1 MTRAIIIS
9 ALNSGAGKTTISS
22 GIMAAVRNRGL
33 SVASAKVGPDYIDP
47 TFHRIATLRPSYNI
61 DTFLTGRNGAMDSVR
76 RAAKGADYLIIEGVM
91 GIFDGTTLDTV
102 KDQLNPEPRPG
113 NWRFATGSTAEIAMI
128 LGAPIVLVLDSRGT
142 TESLVAS
149 VIGIKKTNP
158 SLLVAGVILNRVASK
173 EHATQIA
180 RALSASAIPLLGAM
194 PKESSA
200 EVDSRHLGLIPA
212 SEDLGR
218 ATRKL
223 ESICAAVQSH
233 VDVEK
238 VLKLARRIPAE
249 ALSEPAAPKRHT
261 TRPTIAFATGKAF
274 TFFYQE
280 NFDLLQEAGGDLV
293 GFDPTKEESLPKG
306 TDALIIGGGY
316 PEVYLADIVQ
326 NKKLLAE
333 IASFHLQGGPI
344 WAECAGHMVLGHS
357 IEQIETASVHPGR
370 SIMGSRVTLGYRFVS
385 TKKTNPL
392 FDNGGVFRA
401 HEYHYSKMDNDGNDF
416 QCLGRGGRTS
426 SGVAGPNLISSYLH
440 FHLGYQPD
448 SAKRYVSSALR
459 FHESKRSS

>member
-22 GIMAAVRNRGL
+22 GIMAAVRERGL
-33 SVASAKVGPDYIDP
+33 SIASAKVGPDYIDP
-47 TFHRIATLRPSYNI
+47 TFHRIATGRPSYNI
-61 DTFLTGRNGAMDSVR
+61 DTFLTGRKGALASVR
-76 RAAKGADYLIIEGVM
+76 RAAKGVDYLIIEGVM
-91 GIFDGTTLDTV
+91 GIFDGTTLDTT
-102 KDQLNPEPRPG
+102 KDVLNPDPPSG

-158 SLLVAGVILNRVASK
+158 SLLVAGVILNRVASE
-173 EHATQIA
+173 EHVTQIA
-180 RALSASAIPLLGAM
+180 SALSASGILLLGAM

-200 EVDSRHLGLIPA
+200 EVDSRHLGLVPA

-223 ESICAAVQSH
+223 ASICSAVQSH

-238 VLKLARRIPAE
+238 VLKLARPIPVGVP
-249 ALSEPAAPKRHT
+249 SGPAAPESHK
-261 TRPTIAFATGKAF
+261 TRPTIAYATGKAF

-280 NFDLLQEAGGDLV
+280 NFDLLEEAGGELA

-306 TDALIIGGGY
+306 TDALIMGGGY

-326 NKKLLAE
+326 NKKLLSE
-333 IASFHLQGGPI
+333 IASFHIQGGPI
-344 WAECAGHMVLGHS
+344 WAECAGHMVLGSS

-370 SIMGSRVTLGYRFVS
+370 STMSSRVTLGYRFVS
-385 TKKTNPL
+385 TKKANPL
-392 FDNGGVFRA
+392 FDSGSVFRA
-401 HEYHYSKMDNDGNDF
+401 HEYHYSKMGNDGDDF

-426 SGVAGPNLISSYLH
+426 SGVAGPSLISSYLH
-440 FHLGYQPD
+440 FHLGYEPN
-448 SAKRYVSSALR
+448 SANRYVSSALR
-459 FHESKRSS
+459 FHEAKDSS